1 MPGKGGTDLAS
12 SDAFKPLRAVSQG
25 NVLISPQTPLGL
37 DGRPALGE
45 PGDRR
50 CLGGGDHLPGRL
62 QLRPPEKE
70 VREFYSLFY
79 HHELTDSELN
89 EILAGAGRRN

>member
-1 MPGKGGTDLAS
+1 MPGKGGTDLVS

-25 NVLISPQTPLGL
+25 NVLISPHAPWAWM
-37 DGRPALGE
+37 DGPPSVNQAIGAVWAAE
-45 PGDRR
+45 NIYPDIHNF
-50 CLGGGDHLPGRL
+50 DL
-62 QLRPPEKE
+62 QKE
-70 VREFYSLFY
+70 VKEFHSLFC